1 MRTFSGFIQSF
12 ARVFPYTLGCFG
24 AVLVYAA
31 PEPLFDGK
39 TFNGWEGDTNRVWRI
54 ENEEI
59 VGGRPD
65 ERQPVNDFLCTK
77 REFENFELRLKY
89 KRGGN
94 NGGVQFRS
102 QRVPNSPE
110 VCGYQA
116 DFSPGI
122 DGFLYDESRRRRHLA
137 QPSPETIAM
146 FNVRPWEWT
155 NYRIRVEGPRIRL
168 WVNEV
173 LSVDFTETE
182 PAIPR
187 KGIIALQLHAKA
199 TEIRYKDLVIEELP
213 SLPDDSSKGTSEGA
227 R

>member
-1 MRTFSGFIQSF
+1 MRMFSEFTQSF
-12 ARVFPYTLGCFG
+12 VRALPYTLSCLG
-24 AVLVYAA
+24 AVLAYAA

-39 TFNGWEGDTNRVWRI
+39 TFNGWEGDTNQVWRI

-65 ERQPVNDFLCTK
+65 ARQPVNDFLCTK

-102 QRVPNSPE
+102 RRVPNSPE

-122 DGFLYDESRRRRHLA
+122 DGFLYDEFRRRRNLA
-137 QPSPETIAM
+137 QPDAETIAK

-155 NYRIRVEGPRIRL
+155 SYRIRVEGLRIRL
-168 WVNEV
+168 WVNDV
-173 LSVDFTETE
+173 LAVDYTETE
-182 PAIPR
+182 LDIPR
-187 KGIIALQLHAKA
+187 RGIIALQLHAKA
-199 TEIRYKDLVIEELP
+199 TEIRYKDLMIEELP
-213 SLPDDSSKGTSEGA
+213 GFSDAHSKGASEGS